1 MLAAASPTTIIQQT
15 REKLI
20 DAAGPVFAEHG
31 FHKATV
37 REITDRAGANVAAV
51 NYHFRD
57 KAELYSEC
65 LRAAHCTAMEAA
77 GECECPSDAARD
89 RLRHFIDR
97 MVRRLLNP
105 NRPAWHHAIMSR
117 EMLEPSGA
125 LDQLVERGIRP
136 DCHELME
143 IIEDLAG
150 GKVSRD
156 RTFLFSFSVVSQCLF
171 FLQNRPIIERLY
183 PKYTSKP
190 PAVEELVEHIYA
202 FSLAGIRAAK

>member
-1 MLAAASPTTIIQQT
+1 MLATESPAVLQT

-20 DAAGPVFAEHG
+20 EAAGPVFAEQG

-37 REITDRAGANVAAV
+37 RDITDRAGVNVAAI

-57 KAELYSEC
+57 KAELYAEC
-65 LRAAHCTAMEAA
+65 LRAAQCTAMEAA
-77 GECECPSDAARD
+77 GEWQCPSDSAPD

-105 NRPAWHHAIMSR
+105 NRPNWHHAIMSR
-117 EMLEPSGA
+117 EMLEPTGA

-136 DCHELME
+136 DCLELMAILQE
-143 IIEDLAG
+143 LTG
-150 GKVSRD
+150 HKLPPD
-156 RTFLFSFSVVSQCLF
+156 RIFLLGFSVVAQCLF

-183 PKYTSKP
+183 PQYATNP
-190 PAVEELVEHIYA
+190 PAVEELVEHIHS
-202 FSLAGIRAAK
+202 FSLAAIRAAS